1 MILMKL
7 TKIKLINWHIFTN
20 NTIELDGNTLITG
33 ENASGK
39 STLMDA
45 IYFVLSGG
53 DDKHF
58 NKAANESGKRDLE
71 SYLRGKLG
79 NENQMYLRNGTDV
92 IGYVILEFTNDKNK
106 SHWVLGVELEIVS
119 SVMKKPNFF
128 VINNYSIV
136 DEDFVKDKR
145 IIDYRSLKLALKST
159 KHPLD
164 DLPDTKKDRKRKIGR
179 DIFKIENYFRFFEL
193 LEHAISFKPI
203 PEVSSF
209 VNGFL
214 LHEDNINLDSLRGE
228 IRSYQNIH
236 KLLVKE
242 KEKID
247 MLMDF
252 TPKAEKYISN
262 LESMSYL
269 NALKIAIKTEKIKNQ
284 INRNIIEIERLK
296 TAYNDLSDEYNNLR
310 DNENRI
316 NIELYQLKNNESY
329 KALQSKKDKLK
340 EYEKE
345 LIKAENELQSFID
358 IVNKEQK
365 LARMLELPYRFIED
379 IKNKDFGLLKAHLE
393 NYRVSLNEIKFDLD
407 NELADLR
414 YKKSINDNEIR
425 NKIAQLNNLKKG
437 INNYPSD
444 VINLIEIAK
453 NAIIEFN
460 PKERNPNVRPLC
472 EYIEIKDE
480 KWTDALEGYLN
491 TQRFNLI
498 IEPKYYDVVSVA
510 YSKYKHERRVFVS
523 GIVNTNDIRPSKEV
537 KNSMMS
543 KIEVSNKYAKKY
555 AEYLL
560 SSLVCVENVKELK
573 QYDSSITS
581 DVMIYKNH
589 VLKACKPE
597 IYQTPYIGR
606 SSREKRIKILEQE
619 ISEYNKSN
627 EYINE
632 RINKFCSLQ
641 REISESRINEIIKY
655 NNSWSK
661 IDLYKRNIDSIKEEI
676 SLGEKEKG
684 LLEINGKISIAEIK
698 LNEIKISLLKN
709 DTNKSNNLTNQGE
722 FKNKLQFDNEQLK
735 IENINLESL
744 LSRLD
749 RDKYE
754 LEYKK
759 YKDNGWLNEEKI
771 NKDYFTCQSFNNSV
785 QSNLKD
791 TMQKYS
797 SNYKSSLS
805 PIIENIGDFID
816 EYHKLINL
824 DVVRYEQQAKEA
836 YERAE
841 TSFREDFLS
850 KLKEKIEKS
859 QKMLDKLN
867 KSLDNHPFGN
877 DAEKYKFYYEPTK
890 DSEFYNYYRII
901 MSGKLMDAKDLFTE
915 ILDEKDASFMKDL
928 FDKISMEIDSA
939 AAERELNRYL
949 DYRNYMSYDIK
960 ISNKYGSISYFSK
973 INKEKSGGETQTPF
987 YIVMAA
993 CFDELMSKDGK
1004 VESTCQVL
1012 FDEAFNNMD
1021 ESRIKSLMEFYKNLN
1036 IQVLIVVPSNRIA
1049 SISPHMDTLVGITKV
1064 NNHPYVI
1071 KYDKSR

>member
-1 MILMKL
+1 MKL
-7 TKIKLINWHIFTN
+7 TKIKLINWHIFSN

-58 NKAANESGKRDLE
+58 NKAANELGKRDLE

-79 NENQMYLRNGTDV
+79 SENQMYLRSSTDV
-92 IGYVILEFTNDKNK
+92 IGYVILQFTDIKNK
-106 SHWVLGVELEIVS
+106 SHLALGVELEIAS

-128 VINNYSIV
+128 VINNYCID
-136 DEDFVKDKR
+136 DEDFIKNKQVV
-145 IIDYRSLKLALKST
+145 DYRSLKSAFKST

-164 DLPDTKKDRKRKIGR
+164 DLPDAKKDRKRVIGR
-179 DIFKIENYFRFFEL
+179 DIFKLENHFRFFEL

-214 LHEDNINLDSLRGE
+214 LDENNINLDSLRNE

-247 MLMDF
+247 VLKDF

-262 LESMSYL
+262 LEDMSYFD
-269 NALKIAIKTEKIKNQ
+269 ALKIAIKIDKLNNH
-284 INRNIIEIERLK
+284 INRNVIEIERLK
-296 TAYNDLSDEYNNLR
+296 NVYNALINEEKILR

-316 NIELYQLKNNESY
+316 NIELYQLRNNESY
-329 KALQSKKDKLK
+329 KVLQNKKDKLK
-340 EYEKE
+340 EYENELVQTEKE
-345 LIKAENELQSFID
+345 LQEFID
-358 IVNKEQK
+358 IVNGEQRLAKK
-365 LARMLELPYRFIED
+365 LDLNYRFAED
-379 IKNKDFGLLKAHLE
+379 IKAKDFGLLKAHLE
-393 NYRVSLNEIKFDLD
+393 NYRVELNRIKVKLD
-407 NELADLR
+407 NELAELR
-414 YKKSINDNEIR
+414 YNKKINDSEIQ
-425 NKIAQLNNLKKG
+425 NKMFQLNNLKKG
-437 INNYPSD
+437 INNYPND

-460 PKERNPNVRPLC
+460 PREKNPDVKPLC
-472 EYIEIKDE
+472 EYIEVKDE

-498 IEPKYYDVVSVA
+498 VEPKYYDAVSVA

-523 GIVNTNDIRPSKEV
+523 GIVNTNDIRTSKEV

-543 KIEVSNKYAKKY
+543 KIEVSNKYAKRY

-573 QYDSSITS
+573 QYDSSVTP

-597 IYQTPYIGR
+597 IYQIPYIGK
-606 SSREKRIKILEQE
+606 SSREKRLQILEQK
-619 ISEYNKSN
+619 ISNLKTLN
-627 EYINE
+627 EDIDKKIY
-632 RINKFCSLQ
+632 KYSLLQ
-641 REISESRINEIIKY
+641 KEVLESRINETIKY
-655 NNSWSK
+655 DNSWIK
-661 IDLYKRNIDSIKEEI
+661 IDLYKKYIDSIKEEI

-684 LLEINGKISIAEIK
+684 LLEIDGKIKIAENK
-698 LNEIKISLLKN
+698 LEKIRIDLSRNETDKRA
-709 DTNKSNNLTNQGE
+709 NLTDQGE
-722 FKNKLQFDNEQLK
+722 RRNKVKSDNEQL
-735 IENINLESL
+735 ESEKNDHEYL
-744 LSRLD
+744 LSKLD
-749 RDKYE
+749 KNKYALEHDKYIN
-754 LEYKK
+754 
-759 YKDNGWLNEEKI
+759 NGWLSEEQI
-771 NKDYFTCQSFNNSV
+771 NKDYSKCQSFNNSV
-785 QSNLKD
+785 QNNLKD
-791 TMQKYS
+791 VMQKYS
-797 SNYKSSLS
+797 SNYKASLV
-805 PIIENIGDFID
+805 PIIENIQDFIN
-816 EYHKLINL
+816 EYYILLNL
-824 DVVRYEQQAKEA
+824 DVVKYEQQAKEA
-836 YERAE
+836 YQRAE
-841 TSFREDFLS
+841 ASFREDFLS

-901 MSGKLMDAKDLFTE
+901 MSGKLIDAKDLFTE
-915 ILDEKDASFMKDL
+915 ILDEKDASFIKDL
-928 FDKISMEIDSA
+928 FDKISIETDSVE
-939 AAERELNRYL
+939 AEKELNKYL

-960 ISNKYGSISYFSK
+960 ISNKYGDVSYFSK

-987 YIVMAA
+987 YIVMAS
-993 CFDELMSKDGK
+993 CFDELMNKDGK

-1049 SISPHMDTLVGITKV
+1049 PISPYMDTLIGITKV
-1064 NNHPYVI
+1064 NNHPHTRVI
-1071 KYDKSR
+1071 KKVGN